1 MLKKMAVKTSTLA
14 KHVAILRI
22 TFGVVWVIDAT
33 FKWLPSFRSGFL
45 SQITGVAQGQ
55 PNWLNPWFHFW
66 IRLLGH
72 NPHLFAVL
80 TAIVESLIALALV
93 FGFARR
99 TTYLT
104 ATLFT
109 LVIWS
114 VAEGFGGPYTSGS
127 TDIGTAII
135 YAIVFLA
142 LYGLDRLAV
151 PPKWS
156 VDTYIAKKIPWW
168 SIVANP

>member
-55 PNWLNPWFHFW
+55 PNWLKPWFHFW

-142 LYGLDRLAV
+142 
-151 PPKWS
+151 
-156 VDTYIAKKIPWW
+156 
-168 SIVANP
+168 